1 MNKVRAF
8 LSYFKISRY
17 VKNKWLLWPARI
29 LVCIAVYVFFLQ
41 TNFLWLTGNIP
52 SIQEIKNPPVAVAS
66 DLYTADSV
74 LIGRYYIENRTQVP
88 YDSMSLW
95 LTKALVATEDVR
107 FYQHYG
113 LDLYAVMA
121 GIFQSVQGD
130 NRGAST
136 ITQQLVK
143 NVFNTRD
150 LGSQGLLRKIPVIR
164 TIVYKTKEWLTAIKL
179 EFYFSKPEILELYF
193 NSVDYGNNWFGIKV
207 ASNNYFSKSPA
218 DLKAE
223 EAAVLIGLLKATSSY
238 NPRRNRE
245 KSRQRRNVVLSQML
259 KYDVLTK
266 NQYDSLSALPLALAL
281 RKIRKTENDDS
292 YIRQYVESSLQD
304 WCTSKNVNLYEDGL
318 KIYTTINSKLQ
329 KYAEEAVYAHDKR
342 LQQQFKEQWG
352 KNNPWT
358 DDNGKELPDFIQTQ
372 IKLTATYK
380 DLLRIHSNNS
390 DTIEQL
396 LNTAKKMKVFTWDG
410 PKDTIFSSYDS
421 LRYYAK
427 IIQSGLMSWNP
438 FNGKIVAYVGGID
451 HNFFKYDKVTQSK
464 RQPGSTFKPF
474 AYLAAIDK
482 GCDPCDRFEDK
493 PILIKYGNGETWQP
507 RNSDGVFTYS
517 YKSLRRAMAQ
527 SCNSITA
534 QLTEIVGWDAVA
546 TYAHQCGIKSKLDVV
561 PSICL
566 GTSDVSVYEMANAY
580 GTIVNNGNKCEP
592 IIVGSIYDKEGQLIQ
607 EFKPQFTKVLSD
619 ETSWLMRYMFLGG
632 MEEPGGTSAALWSF
646 NLFQNQNQIG
656 GKTGTTSNNSDAWY
670 MGITKNL
677 VTAIWTGTD
686 YRSVHLKH
694 DAGQGSRAALPIFGK
709 YMEQAIANKNPLVE
723 IGRWPKPDKKI
734 YRQYQGCAGQV
745 GGQIDST
752 ATDSLNLQFMQDSL
766 IINDLMNAVDT
777 SIHD

>member
-1 MNKVRAF
+1 MKKIKEL
-8 LSYFKISRY
+8 LSYLMLSRY
-17 VKNKWLLWPARI
+17 IKSKWLLWPARLLLTI
-29 LVCIAVYVFFLQ
+29 TIYVVCLQ

-52 SIQEIKNPPVAVAS
+52 SINEIKNPPVAIAT
-66 DLYTADSV
+66 DLFTADSV
-74 LIGRYYIENRTQVP
+74 LIGRYYIENRTPVP
-88 YDSMSLW
+88 YDSMSTW

-107 FYQHYG
+107 FYSHHG

-121 GIFQSVQGD
+121 GLFQTATGD
-130 NRGAST
+130 NRGGST

-150 LGSQGLLRKIPVIR
+150 LASQGLLRKIPVVR
-164 TIVYKTKEWLTAIKL
+164 TLVYKTKEWLTAIKL
-179 EFYFSKPEILELYF
+179 EFYFSKTEILELYF
-193 NSVDYGNNWFGIKV
+193 NSVDYGNNWYGIKV

-218 DLKAE
+218 NLNVE
-223 EAAVLIGLLKATSSY
+223 EAAVLVGLLKATSSY
-238 NPRRNRE
+238 NPRRNLE
-245 KSRQRRNVVLSQML
+245 KSRQRRNVVLSQLL
-259 KYDVLTK
+259 KYNSINK
-266 NQYDSLSALPLALAL
+266 NQYDSLSALPLKLAL
-281 RKIRKTENDDS
+281 RKIRKSENDDS
-292 YIRQYVESSLQD
+292 YLRQYVESYLQD
-304 WCTSKNVNLYEDGL
+304 WCAAKNINLYEDGL

-329 KYAEEAVYAHDKR
+329 KYAEEAVYSHDKK
-342 LQQQFKEQWG
+342 LQQQFVEQWG
-352 KNNPWT
+352 KNNPWA
-358 DDNGKELPDFIQTQ
+358 DDNGKEIPDFIETQ
-372 IKLTATYK
+372 IKLTTTYK
-380 DLLRIHSNNS
+380 DLLRKFGNRA
-390 DTIEQL
+390 DTIEAL
-396 LNTAKKMKVFTWDG
+396 LNKPKTMKVFTWDG
-410 PKDTIFSSYDS
+410 PKDTTFSSYDS

-427 IIQSGLMSWNP
+427 IIQSSMMSWDP
-438 FNGKIVAYVGGID
+438 FNGRIVAYVGGID

-464 RQPGSTFKPF
+464 RQSGSTFKPF

-482 GCDPCDRFEDK
+482 GCDPCDRYQDK
-493 PILIKYGNGETWQP
+493 PIIIHYNDTEYWQP

-534 QLTEIVGWDAVA
+534 QLTEIIGWQAVA
-546 TYAHQCGIKSKLDVV
+546 EYAHRCGIKSKLAVV

-566 GTSDVSVYEMANAY
+566 GTSDVSVFEMANAY
-580 GTIVNNGNKCEP
+580 GTIVNNGNRCEP
-592 IIVGSIYDKEGQLIQ
+592 LIVGVIYDREGNVIE
-607 EFKPQFTKVLSD
+607 EFKPQFTKVISD

-632 MEEPGGTSAALWSF
+632 IEEPEGTSAALWSF

-723 IGRWPKPDKKI
+723 IGRWSKPETKI
-734 YRQYQGCAGQV
+734 NRQYQGCV
-745 GGQIDST
+745 GEIGAVNDT
-752 ATDSLNLQFMQDSL
+752 LAMDSLSLQLLQDSL
-766 IINDLMNAVDT
+766 IIDDLMNAVDT
-777 SIHD
+777 TTRH